1 MVGVPESEINEIIDP
16 EIVLNYKSLF
26 TFFIKLVV

>member
-16 EIVLNYKSLF
+16 EISFSIYKILF
-26 TFFIKLVV
+26 TFFFH